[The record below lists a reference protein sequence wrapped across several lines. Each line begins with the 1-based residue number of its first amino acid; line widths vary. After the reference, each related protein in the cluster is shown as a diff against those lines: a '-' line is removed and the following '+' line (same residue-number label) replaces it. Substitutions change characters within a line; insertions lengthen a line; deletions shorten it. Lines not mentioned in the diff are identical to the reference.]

1 MEYRHLI
8 NDPSTSTT
16 WKQSAAN
23 EFGLFMEGLKIGI
36 IGTQK
41 MKMVHRSDIPKYR
54 EVTYAWFVC
63 DYIYQKEEANELCI
77 TAEGDRVD

>member
-8 NDPSTSTT
+8 KEPATRAI

-23 EFGLFMEGLKIGI
+23 EFGNFMEGLKRGT
-36 IGTQK
+36 IGTQT

-54 EVTYAWFVC
+54 NVTYARFVC
-63 DYIYQKEEANELCI
+63 NYRPQKEEANICCI
-77 TAEGDRVD
+77 TLGG